1 MFMLGTFASGLVIY
15 WVANNVITFIQQYT
29 IMRTQ
34 GVNPNVLG
42 NIAAQFRR
50 TPRKAD

>member
-1 MFMLGTFASGLVIY
+1 
-15 WVANNVITFIQQYT
+15 
-29 IMRTQ
+29 MRSQ

-50 TPRKAD
+50 TRKAD